1 MANTAKKGFE
11 GLEIYRL
18 SETLAD
24 MVWEM
29 VLRWGQL
36 AQDTV
41 GKQLVRAAD
50 GIGANIAE
58 GTGRGT
64 YVDHR
69 RFVDMARGSLYETT
83 HWLRRAYRRRLV
95 QAGETT
101 KLKPVLEELKPR
113 LNAYRNSLTARIRRP
128 KKQIPNNK

>member
-11 GLEIYRL
+11 GLAIYRL

-128 KKQIPNNK
+128 KKQITNNE